1 MKSLFFA
8 LVMGV
13 VVAAAN
19 LISYAAIMNG
29 PDQLKNV
36 LEAPKEVGQL
46 RAQLELSRQSEQILR
61 DQLADYSNQLA
72 EFRAARTYE
81 EGLRD
86 GIVNAN
92 NSVYMQGYHAAT
104 RDTNVFA
111 SGEIVETVNSK

>member
-1 MKSLFFA
+1 
-8 LVMGV
+8 MGV
-13 VVAAAN
+13 VVVAAN

-29 PDQLKNV
+29 PDQLKSI

-46 RAQLELSRQSEQILR
+46 RAQLELSKKSLELSQQSEQILR
-61 DQLADYSNQLA
+61 DQLADYSNQLM
-72 EFRAARTYE
+72 ELRAARTYE
-81 EGLRD
+81 EGLHD

-111 SGEIVETVNSK
+111 SGEIVETVDSK